1 MKKVNIPEDFKKYVI
16 ASEIYL
22 NGERVRLQFTNG
34 YGASVI
40 HHDVSYGLELAVLYK
55 NNLCYSTDITHD
67 VIGHLNQEELE
78 MYLGR
83 IKDL

>member
-1 MKKVNIPEDFKKYVI
+1 MKKVNIPEDFKKHVI
-16 ASEIYL
+16 TSEIYR
-22 NGERVRLQFTNG
+22 NGEQVILQFANG

-40 HHDVSYGLELAVLYK
+40 NHDVSFGLELAVLYK
-55 NNLCYSTDITHD
+55 NNLCYSTDITSD